1 MADDVFGIVGTTQAG
16 SYHIERVVAEGGF
29 GVVYR
34 AQHGA
39 FRAPVALKCLKVP
52 RTMTEAQR
60 EEFLEKFRAEAELLF
75 RLSASISEVVRP
87 LHADAL
93 HLEGHPFVPYL
104 ALEWLDGEALDAIV
118 TKRRDAGQPPI
129 GLHKL
134 VRLLKPIAH
143 ALSRAHRFPGPNGPE
158 AIIHRDIKPENIL
171 VGRHDAVDTVKIL
184 DFGIAKCQSAAHAI
198 AGRQTGGEVINAFSP
213 AYAAPEQWLPKRYGA
228 AGPWTDVWGLAITM
242 VEVLAGHAPID
253 GELPAMMGTAIDE
266 GRRPTPR
273 AEGVALDT
281 EIDAVFARA
290 LAVDPRD
297 RTQSVDRFW
306 TELEMSMGTPSSFAA
321 YDPRRED
328 DEPGAGRQHS
338 SGPPAV
344 SSRFGRRA
352 RTPHDAGQDFELDL
366 EPEHGRGRVE
376 KPFARRPGHSSDPAP
391 LTVPSLG
398 APALAPPRVPAAIPP
413 EMALR
418 PATPLSSLPPDDH
431 GPPLQ
436 LASLAPRAEVA
447 SRAAAGF
454 GLDPNAPR
462 YSSRPPPALGARLL
476 TPSTATPLPIPGA
489 PGTPSL
495 GTLDSSS
502 RALPALDHERGLL
515 ADPRNAPGS
524 ESLRTPLLTP
534 SRRPPPM
541 AVAGPRPGARSL
553 VQQHLRE
560 AGSQLAELDDLRERL
575 RLPMALI
582 GVALAITFLDVA
594 LAHLA
599 STSLSFGPFRP
610 WWVTG
615 PLGIAG
621 VGLTVY
627 RIFMGGRDG

>member
-1 MADDVFGIVGTTQAG
+1 
-16 SYHIERVVAEGGF
+16 
-29 GVVYR
+29 
-34 AQHGA
+34 
-39 FRAPVALKCLKVP
+39 
-52 RTMTEAQR
+52 MTEAQR

-104 ALEWLDGEALDAIV
+104 ALEWLEGEALDAIV
-118 TKRRDAGQPPI
+118 TKRREGGQPPI

-158 AIIHRDIKPENIL
+158 AIIHRDLKPENIL

-184 DFGIAKCQSAAHAI
+184 DFGIAKCQSAANAI

-253 GELPAMMGTAIDE
+253 GELAAMMGTAIDE

-273 AEGVALDT
+273 AEGVAIDT

-344 SSRFGRRA
+344 SSRHGRGR
-352 RTPHDAGQDFELDL
+352 RTPHDAGQDLDL
-366 EPEHGRGRVE
+366 DLDREHGRVRVE
-376 KPFARRPGHSSDPAP
+376 TPFARRPGHSSDPAP
-391 LTVPSLG
+391 IIVPSLG
-398 APALAPPRVPAAIPP
+398 APALAPPRIPAASS
-413 EMALR
+413 EMVLR
-418 PATPLSSLPPDDH
+418 PHSPLSSLPPDDH
-431 GPPLQ
+431 GPPLE
-436 LASLAPRAEVA
+436 LASLAPRAEIA

-462 YSSRPPPALGARLL
+462 YSSRPPPAPGARLI
-476 TPSTATPLPIPGA
+476 TPSMATPLPIPGP
-489 PGTPSL
+489 PGNPSL
-495 GTLDSSS
+495 GRLDPS
-502 RALPALDHERGLL
+502 AA
-515 ADPRNAPGS
+515 ADPRFAPGS
-524 ESLRTPLLTP
+524 ESLRTPLVTP
-534 SRRPPPM
+534 SRPPPPS
-541 AVAGPRPGARSL
+541 ALAGPRSAARSL

>member
-93 HLEGHPFVPYL
+93 HLDGHPFVPYL

-118 TKRRDAGQPPI
+118 TKRREGGQPPI

-158 AIIHRDIKPENIL
+158 AIIHRDLKPENIL

-184 DFGIAKCQSAAHAI
+184 DFGIAKCQSAANAI

-242 VEVLAGHAPID
+242 VEVLAGRPPID
-253 GELPAMMGTAIDE
+253 GELAAMMGTAIDE
-266 GRRPTPR
+266 ARRPTPR
-273 AEGVALDT
+273 AEGVAIDV

-290 LAVDPRD
+290 LAVDPRN

-306 TELEMSMGTPSSFAA
+306 TELEMAMGTPRSFAA

-328 DEPGAGRQHS
+328 DEPGARRQHS

-344 SSRFGRRA
+344 SSRFGRRQ
-352 RTPHDAGQDFELDL
+352 RTPHDAGAELDL
-366 EPEHGRGRVE
+366 DLEGGRVE
-376 KPFARRPGHSSDPAP
+376 TPFARRPGHSSDPAP
-391 LTVPSLG
+391 LTLPSLG
-398 APALAPPRVPAAIPP
+398 APALAPPRGPGGAQA
-413 EMALR
+413 ALR
-418 PATPLSSLPPDDH
+418 APSPLSSLPPEDF
-431 GPPLQ
+431 GPPIE
-436 LASLAPRAEVA
+436 LASIPPPHAEVA

-454 GLDPNAPR
+454 GLDPNVPR
-462 YSSRPPPALGARLL
+462 YSSRPPPAPRQV
-476 TPSTATPLPIPGA
+476 TPSQATPLPIPGP

-495 GTLDSSS
+495 GRLDAGS
-502 RALPALDHERGLL
+502 PAMPPLE
-515 ADPRNAPGS
+515 PQIVPGS
-524 ESLRTPLLTP
+524 ESLRTPLSTT
-534 SRRPPPM
+534 SRPPPPS
-541 AVAGPRPGARSL
+541 AATAPRSAARTL

-582 GVALAITFLDVA
+582 GVALAITILDVA

-599 STSLSFGPFRP
+599 STSLSIGPFRP

-627 RIFMGGRDG
+627 RLFLGGRDG